1 MASQPIRIL
10 IAEDHPLFAQG
21 LRRVLTLEPDLEV
34 VDEVH
39 DGEAAIARV
48 QELQPDV
55 VLMDINMPKVNGLQ
69 ATQEIKAANEDV
81 AVIILTAY
89 DDEEQMIFAL
99 RTGAS
104 AYFVK
109 DVLPSELIDAIRAV
123 RSGQYVV
130 HGQVL
135 AGTAELMAWLLAW
148 YNERTRFDAGT
159 QGTLMP
165 LSAREMTVLEM
176 IVRGASNK
184 IIANTLGISHQ
195 TVKNHMTSIFR
206 KLAVNDRTEA
216 AVIALRRG
224 WIRLQDA
231 GTLLEET
238 HQGQTMQ
245 NKPSHESENG
255 QSFVEYALI
264 LLLIAIVVLAIFLI
278 MGDEIRNFVNDLL
291 QAWFPS

>member
-1 MASQPIRIL
+1 MSSQPIRIL
-10 IAEDHPLFAQG
+10 IAEDHPLFGQG

-34 VDEVH
+34 VAEVY
-39 DGEAAIARV
+39 DGEAAVETARA
-48 QELQPDV
+48 LMPDV

-69 ATQEIKAANEDV
+69 ATQEIKGNQEGV

-109 DVLPSELIDAIRAV
+109 DVLPDELIAAIRSVHAGKFV
-123 RSGQYVV
+123 VQGQT
-130 HGQVL
+130 L
-135 AGTAELMAWLLAW
+135 SDTELMQWLLAW
-148 YNERTRFDAGT
+148 YNERTQFDGGD

-165 LSAREMTVLEM
+165 LSSREMEVLEY

-184 IIANTLGISHQ
+184 MIASSLGISQQ
-195 TVKNHMTSIFR
+195 TVKNHMSSIFR

-216 AVIALRRG
+216 AMVALRRG

-231 GTLLEET
+231 GAPL
-238 HQGQTMQ
+238 
-245 NKPSHESENG
+245 
-255 QSFVEYALI
+255 
-264 LLLIAIVVLAIFLI
+264 
-278 MGDEIRNFVNDLL
+278 GDIN
-291 QAWFPS
+291 

>member
-1 MASQPIRIL
+1 MSSRPIRIL
-10 IAEDHPLFAQG
+10 IAEDHPLFGQG

-34 VDEVH
+34 VAEVQ
-39 DGEAAIARV
+39 DGEAAIEATRA
-48 QELQPDV
+48 LKPDV

-69 ATQEIKAANEDV
+69 ATQEIKAMREDV

-109 DVLPSELIDAIRAV
+109 DVLPSELIEAVRVV

-130 HGQVL
+130 NGQVL
-135 AGTAELMAWLLAW
+135 ANTNELMQWLLAW
-148 YNERTRFDAGT
+148 YNERARFEGSA

-165 LSAREMTVLEM
+165 LSAREMDVLEL

-184 IIANTLGISHQ
+184 MIATTLGISQQ

-216 AVIALRRG
+216 AMIALRRG
-224 WIRLQDA
+224 WVRLQDA
-231 GTLLEET
+231 GVLTGESP
-238 HQGQTMQ
+238 QG
-245 NKPSHESENG
+245 
-255 QSFVEYALI
+255 
-264 LLLIAIVVLAIFLI
+264 
-278 MGDEIRNFVNDLL
+278 
-291 QAWFPS
+291 